1 MHQVYN
7 EYFDSPNRYISHS
20 ALTQFLGEWE
30 NALSVLTVLENL
42 PTQSS
47 HDTRRI
53 MNFLFQGTLKTLNGS
68 DVEKSLNGFAKTWS
82 KWVT

>member
-1 MHQVYN
+1 MHQVYS

-20 ALTQFLGEWE
+20 ALTQFLGDWG
-30 NALSVLTVLENL
+30 SVLRVLENI

-53 MNFLFQGTLKTLNGS
+53 INFLFQGTL
-68 DVEKSLNGFAKTWS
+68 S
-82 KWVT
+82 KH